1 MGESCKKL
9 TNFRFGLRQGLDE
22 FTLFYFS
29 TFWDEFSLF
38 LLFCLLVMSSFPYF
52 SAFFLPIPNQS
63 QFIVPTFSTFPTF
76 PNHTMSSHFQNFQKF
91 HFLNQQLMLFLPFN
105 ELPFPHSFSYLSM
118 SFHSHSF
125 SYFSYLSM
133 SSHSHSFSYFSYL
146 SLSTHSPI
154 YFPTFS
160 TF

>member
-1 MGESCKKL
+1 
-9 TNFRFGLRQGLDE
+9 
-22 FTLFYFS
+22 
-29 TFWDEFSLF
+29 
-38 LLFCLLVMSSFPYF
+38 MSSFPYF

-91 HFLNQQLMLFLPFN
+91 HFLNQQLMLSLPFN

-125 SYFSYLSM
+125 FLFFLPFNELPFPFVFLLFLPFIE
-133 SSHSHSFSYFSYL
+133 HPFPHLFSYFFYL
-146 SLSTHSPI
+146 LMSPHS
-154 YFPTFS
+154 FPTLQ
-160 TF
+160 

>member
-1 MGESCKKL
+1 
-9 TNFRFGLRQGLDE
+9 
-22 FTLFYFS
+22 
-29 TFWDEFSLF
+29 
-38 LLFCLLVMSSFPYF
+38 MSSFPYF

-91 HFLNQQLMLFLPFN
+91 HFLNQQLMLSLPFN

-154 YFPTFS
+154 YFPILFLPFNEPPFISYLSMSSHSPIHFPTFQ
-160 TF
+160 